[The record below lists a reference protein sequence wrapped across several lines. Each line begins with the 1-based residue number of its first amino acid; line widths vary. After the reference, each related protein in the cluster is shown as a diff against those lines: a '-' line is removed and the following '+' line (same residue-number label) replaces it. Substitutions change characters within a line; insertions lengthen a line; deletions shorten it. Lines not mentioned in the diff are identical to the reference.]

1 MVFKSDVGKYMT
13 LYPSIFKIKKTIV
26 MQLEQRKR
34 VEEIGYQLGHLNYG
48 YETAPYEGF
57 W

>member
-34 VEEIGYQLGHLNYG
+34 VGYQLGHLNYG

>member
-26 MQLEQRKR
+26 M
-34 VEEIGYQLGHLNYG
+34 
-48 YETAPYEGF
+48 
-57 W
+57 